1 MKFTVEVDEFW
12 IEEEDL
18 AESIKRHVISEVT
31 RSIKESITLQ
41 VQKIVTELTN
51 AMTKEHI
58 QETVASE
65 IKKEIETGEIVVYGK
80 RVPITSHIKEQFE
93 KNNGWN
99 PNSHVADIANKH
111 GKELKARYDLA
122 YATQLLV
129 SLSEQGLLK
138 AEMAALLLEKGK

>member
-1 MKFTVEVDEFW
+1 MKFTVEIDEFW
-12 IEEEDL
+12 IEEEEL
-18 AESIKRHVISEVT
+18 ADSIKRHVIKEVT
-31 RSIKESITLQ
+31 SSIKESITLQ

-58 QETVASE
+58 QETVENE
-65 IKKEIETGEIVVYGK
+65 IKKEIDTGEIVVYGT
-80 RVPITSHIKEQFE
+80 RIPIAAHIKKQFE
-93 KNNGWN
+93 SNHGWN
-99 PNSHVADIANKH
+99 PNAHVAEIAKKH
-111 GKELKARYDLA
+111 GQELKARYDLA